1 MTSRPARPPASARR
15 MFASSV
21 LASEALVVVLAALVA
36 ARLDLA
42 PAAVAWGAGA
52 ALAVLCLL
60 AAGLLRWPVGY
71 VLGWVAQTALLVL
84 SVRVPTMV
92 ILAVVFVLLWV
103 GGLVLGTRVD
113 RERAERGERERAVR
127 LGS

>member
-1 MTSRPARPPASARR
+1 

-71 VLGWVAQTALLVL
+71 VLGWVAQAALLVL